1 MTPCLCILEDM
12 NNSRR
17 RYVVSLHFNSQS
29 SFVRLLR
36 RDDYYFLS
44 RYSIIPEANID
55 ISHFYLFHELYKTVS
70 VTVRY
75 TMEQISIAN
84 IYCFIRRRR
93 ETLYFRRKSK
103 HKWNVSWKRISI
115 PSRVLNF
122 LVVKRENIIVKRN
135 NERVDGKSKIQR
147 TKGKNE
153 ER

>member
-1 MTPCLCILEDM
+1 MTSCLCILKDM

-29 SFVRLLR
+29 SFVRPLR

-44 RYSIIPEANID
+44 RYSTILEANID

-70 VTVRY
+70 VAVRY

-84 IYCFIRRRR
+84 IYCFIRKRR

-103 HKWNVSWKRISI
+103 YKWIVSWKCISI

-122 LVVKRENIIVKRN
+122 LVVKRENILVKRN
-135 NERVDGKSKIQR
+135 NERVDRIQR
-147 TKGKNE
+147 MKRRNE
-153 ER
+153 EIV